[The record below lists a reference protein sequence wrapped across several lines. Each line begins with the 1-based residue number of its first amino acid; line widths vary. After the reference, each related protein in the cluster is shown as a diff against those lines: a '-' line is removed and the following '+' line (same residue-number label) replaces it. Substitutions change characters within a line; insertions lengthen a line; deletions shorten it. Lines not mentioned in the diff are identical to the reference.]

1 MSKYDSIINL
11 AHFQSDK
18 RPRMSANNRAAQFAP
33 FAALAGYYSAL
44 NETVRIT
51 DKKIEIDEYTME
63 ILNKKINIIKENIK
77 NFPQISVMYFVPDT
91 KKSGGKY
98 LTYDGQIRL
107 IDDVSRI
114 LVFEDGT
121 KINLDDILEI
131 VSVDIE
137 I

>member
-1 MSKYDSIINL
+1 
-11 AHFQSDK
+11 
-18 RPRMSANNRAAQFAP
+18 
-33 FAALAGYYSAL
+33 
-44 NETVRIT
+44 
-51 DKKIEIDEYTME
+51 ME